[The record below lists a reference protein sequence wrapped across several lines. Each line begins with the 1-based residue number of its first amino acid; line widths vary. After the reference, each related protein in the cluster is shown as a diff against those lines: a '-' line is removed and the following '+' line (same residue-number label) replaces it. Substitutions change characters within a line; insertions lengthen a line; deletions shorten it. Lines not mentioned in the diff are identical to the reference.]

1 MRWLL
6 IGALVPALAGCASY
20 GGRGLE
26 PDRSVESDVR
36 AVMGAP
42 FADHPAEPGQPY
54 THSLEYP
61 RGPAGRHTYMARID
75 AAGKLVRID
84 QVIDEQF
91 LRQIKPGVST
101 RDDVRRVLGRPGFVA
116 APHRLRGE
124 SWDYYGLDFQTRI
137 ILYVSFDANGVVA
150 SASKG
155 VDPAEIGR
163 GRRR

>member
-1 MRWLL
+1 MRRFLV
-6 IGALVPALAGCASY
+6 GAMILVLTACASY
-20 GGRGLE
+20 GGRGLA
-26 PDRSVESDVR
+26 PGRSTESEVR

-42 FADHPAEPGQPY
+42 FAEHPAEPGQD
-54 THSLEYP
+54 HARSLEYP

-75 AAGKLVRID
+75 AAGTLVRID
-84 QVIDEQF
+84 QVLDEKF
-91 LRQIKPGVST
+91 LRLIKPGVST

-155 VDPAEIGR
+155 VDPAEYGR

>member
-1 MRWLL
+1 MRGTLVGMAALL
-6 IGALVPALAGCASY
+6 LTACASY

-26 PDRSVESDVR
+26 PGRSVETDVR

-42 FADHPAEPGQPY
+42 FADHPAEPGQPF

-75 AAGKLVRID
+75 AAGSLVRID
-84 QVIDEQF
+84 QVLDEKF
-91 LRQIKPGVST
+91 LRLIKPGVST
-101 RDDVRRVLGRPGFVA
+101 RDDVRRVLGRPGFVS
-116 APHRLRGE
+116 APHRLSGE

-150 SASKG
+150 FAAKG
-155 VDPAEIGR
+155 VDPAEYGR